1 MGGSENKFYTLTFIK
16 YFIIIYVMEKK
27 LNTKQIKYFN
37 PLNDY
42 FIRYLFT
49 DKGSSETI
57 LLDFINSIMI
67 NANMK
72 TFHSVEILTPFNL
85 KKNRNLKET
94 IVDVKCI
101 TQNGSVV
108 IIEIQLQGNSRFPER
123 ILYYWAANYSKL
135 LKHGERYDEL
145 TPVISINLL
154 NFNLDKTKNIHSCYM
169 LYEMNNKK
177 LLTDHLQIHIIELK
191 KFRKNVL
198 SKDLNYWLKIFTSKN
213 LEASMSEIVK
223 EKPIMEEVQKKYNNF
238 VKSKLMM
245 MEYEK
250 KEAYL
255 YGNQIMLDEER
266 KLGREEGIKEGI
278 EQGIEKGKEEGIKET
293 QISMA
298 KNMKNKNIDISLIS
312 ELTGLSIEEI
322 EKL

>member
-1 MGGSENKFYTLTFIK
+1 
-16 YFIIIYVMEKK
+16 MEKK
-27 LNTKQIKYFN
+27 SNIKKIKYFN

-49 DKGSSETI
+49 DKGSSESI
-57 LLDFINSIMI
+57 LLDFINSIML

-72 TFHSVEILTPFNL
+72 TFRSVEILTPFNL

-191 KFRKNVL
+191 KFKKNIL
-198 SKDLNYWLKIFTSKN
+198 TKDLNCWLKMFTSKN

-266 KLGREEGIKEGI
+266 RLGIEEGIK
-278 EQGIEKGKEEGIKET
+278 KGKEEGIKEN
-293 QISMA
+293 QILTA
-298 KNMKNKNIDISLIS
+298 KNMKKENIDINIIS
-312 ELTGLSIEEI
+312 KITGLSIKEI

>member
-1 MGGSENKFYTLTFIK
+1 
-16 YFIIIYVMEKK
+16 MEKK
-27 LNTKQIKYFN
+27 SNIKKIKYFN

-49 DKGSSETI
+49 DKGSSESI
-57 LLDFINSIMI
+57 LLDFINSIML

-72 TFHSVEILTPFNL
+72 TFRSVEILTPFNL

-191 KFRKNVL
+191 KFKKNIL
-198 SKDLNYWLKIFTSKN
+198 TKDLNCWLKMFTSKN
-213 LEASMSEIVK
+213 LEAYMSEIVK

-255 YGNQIMLDEER
+255 YGSQIMLDEER
-266 KLGREEGIKEGI
+266 RLGMEEGIK
-278 EQGIEKGKEEGIKET
+278 KGKEEGIKEN
-293 QISMA
+293 QILTA
-298 KNMKNKNIDISLIS
+298 KNMKKENIDINIIS
-312 ELTGLSIEEI
+312 KITGLSIKEI
-322 EKL
+322 EEL

>member
-1 MGGSENKFYTLTFIK
+1 MEN
-16 YFIIIYVMEKK
+16 K

-49 DKGSSETI
+49 DKGSSESI

-72 TFHSVEILTPFNL
+72 TFRSVEILTPFNL
-85 KKNRNLKET
+85 KKNKNLKET

-191 KFRKNVL
+191 KFKKNIL
-198 SKDLNYWLKIFTSKN
+198 TKDLNCWLKMFTSKN

-266 KLGREEGIKEGI
+266 RLGIEEGIKRGREKGREEGR
-278 EQGIEKGKEEGIKET
+278 EEGE
-293 QISMA
+293 
-298 KNMKNKNIDISLIS
+298 KNKAISIAKSLKKSGLDAKFIS
-312 ELTGLSIEEI
+312 ENTGLSIDEI

>member
-1 MGGSENKFYTLTFIK
+1 MKNKF
-16 YFIIIYVMEKK
+16 
-27 LNTKQIKYFN
+27 NTKQIKYFN

-72 TFHSVEILTPFNL
+72 TFRSVEILTPFNL
-85 KKNRNLKET
+85 KKNKNLKET

-238 VKSKLMM
+238 VKSRLMM

-266 KLGREEGIKEGI
+266 KLGKEEGIKEGI
-278 EQGIEKGKEEGIKET
+278 KEN
-293 QISMA
+293 QILTA
-298 KNMKNKNIDISLIS
+298 RNMKKENIDISVIS
-312 ELTGLSIEEI
+312 KVTGLSIEEV